1 MLWIYRV
8 KQWKNHIILKKLQV
22 IILSNNEPTFQRQYV
37 VDSNEKK
44 SKCSNVD
51 MVVEEELETDYP
63 NNEFVINMM

>member
-1 MLWIYRV
+1 M